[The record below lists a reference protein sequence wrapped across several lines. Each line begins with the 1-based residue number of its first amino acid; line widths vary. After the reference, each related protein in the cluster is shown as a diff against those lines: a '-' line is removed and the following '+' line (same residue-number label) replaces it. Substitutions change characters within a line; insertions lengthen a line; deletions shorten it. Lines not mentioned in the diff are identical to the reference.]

1 MSRKILLN
9 DIQVLCEM
17 IQDQSAIVRS
27 YEGKIPQIEIDILLA
42 NIRRLYEDYLELS
55 KINERYRIQSE
66 SAESE
71 DVSAEN
77 QEEVVQH
84 ESPVFTET
92 HKEPH
97 QQEFPVKEKIQE
109 SFEKAPETSHK
120 VVVQNKKTKDQ
131 SAMDL
136 FAETDSL
143 TLGDKF
149 RDQKKSTHDVLTG
162 QNKEKTLG
170 ETILHPIGDLRTG
183 IGVNDRFLMMN
194 ELFRGAMGDFEQAM
208 TELNNQ
214 ADLSSALSLLKGME
228 EKFHWKTETDAYRR
242 LQDILR
248 RRFT

>member
-17 IQDQSAIVRS
+17 IQDQSAIVRT

-55 KINERYRIQSE
+55 KINERYRIE
-66 SAESE
+66 P
-71 DVSAEN
+71 DN
-77 QEEVVQH
+77 QEEEVAPP
-84 ESPVFTET
+84 EDET
-92 HKEPH
+92 TPLHKENPELNEAKEEL
-97 QQEFPVKEKIQE
+97 QQDEIPVKETFRDTVVKP
-109 SFEKAPETSHK
+109 PENMHK
-120 VVVQNKKTKDQ
+120 NVQQKKVRDQ
-131 SAMDL
+131 SPMDL
-136 FAETDSL
+136 FADAENL
-143 TLGDKF
+143 TLADKF

-194 ELFRGAMGDFEQAM
+194 ELFRGSMGDYEQAM
-208 TELNNQ
+208 TELNKQ
-214 ADLSSALSLLKGME
+214 ADLSSALSLLNEME
-228 EKFHWKTETDAYRR
+228 TRFRWNTGSDAFRR
-242 LQDILR
+242 LQEILR